1 MNARSSVTASF
12 EPGAMNPSSRNR
24 ISGGGS
30 VVQGQPP
37 LQELGASAHS
47 SLHLAQD
54 RISSW
59 SLSGM
64 KRFFDIFCVL
74 TMLPFLLPILLVV
87 ALAVRFTSTGPVFF
101 LQKRMGRHNRTF
113 TILKFRSLTHLSGV
127 AHNAVTT
134 TENQRFTP
142 VGRFLRR
149 WKLDE
154 LPQLLNVLRGE
165 MSLVGPRPK
174 LPEHQIGT
182 LSCRPGITGAATIAF
197 AREEMVLVRVP
208 KHYLDAYYRSTILP
222 AKHRLDTEYTARAT
236 FGSDLKLI
244 LNSVFRRWDS
254 EVMYSLLHT
263 EQLETES
270 RMRRIG
276 APVPSLASAPVPITT
291 SEESLV

>member
-1 MNARSSVTASF
+1 M
-12 EPGAMNPSSRNR
+12 
-24 ISGGGS
+24 
-30 VVQGQPP
+30 
-37 LQELGASAHS
+37 
-47 SLHLAQD
+47 
-54 RISSW
+54 SSW
-59 SLSGM
+59 SQSGM

-74 TMLPFLLPILLVV
+74 SMLPLLLPILLVV
-87 ALAVRFTSTGPVFF
+87 GAAVRFTSTGPVFF

-113 TILKFRSLTHLSGV
+113 TILKFRSLTHLNGA

-182 LSCRPGITGAATIAF
+182 LSCRPGVTGAATIAF
-197 AREEMVLVRVP
+197 AREEMVLARVP

-236 FGSDLKLI
+236 FRSDLKLI
-244 LNSVFRRWDS
+244 FDSVFRRWDS

-263 EQLETES
+263 EKFDGES
-270 RMRRIG
+270 RMRRTT
-276 APVPSLASAPVPITT
+276 APAPSPVSAPVPITT
-291 SEESLV
+291 IEESLV